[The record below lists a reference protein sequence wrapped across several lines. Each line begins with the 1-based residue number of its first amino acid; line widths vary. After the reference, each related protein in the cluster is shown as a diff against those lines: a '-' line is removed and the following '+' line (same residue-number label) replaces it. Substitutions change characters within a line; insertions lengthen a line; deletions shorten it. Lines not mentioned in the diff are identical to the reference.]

1 MDYKELRKRGFTFD
15 LSMVLEELVMCRNL
29 RISIDEEIV
38 DMLDSK
44 DLLLMKDIVEELIE
58 RVDIDIESAIND
70 EEKSEMR
77 VYKSQLENLIIKI
90 ES

>member
-15 LSMVLEELVMCRNL
+15 TSMVLEELVMCRNL
-29 RISIDEEIV
+29 KISIDEEIV

-58 RVDIDIESAIND
+58 RVDIDIESAIDD